1 MNTNETLRITP
12 RLIVGLGIL
21 LLGLLWTLDNLD
33 FIEADQLME
42 WWPLIIVLAGVARL
56 ANPQCHRLG
65 SVLLIAFGTVL
76 LLDSID
82 VTEIDLGDLFPLLIV
97 AVGAKIIWD
106 ALGRRAEPSPSSR
119 GDADGKVNAFALM
132 AGIHRQSTSAE
143 FLGGEVS
150 AIMGGVELD
159 LRHAKIPEGQEAI
172 IDSFAMWG
180 GVEIRVPDHWRV
192 RGNVMPLLGGF
203 DDKTRPTGESGPVL
217 TVRGTAIM
225 GGIEVKN

>member
-1 MNTNETLRITP
+1 MNNTDALRITP

-21 LLGLLWTLDNLD
+21 ALGLLWTLDNLD

-42 WWPLIIVLAGVARL
+42 WWPIMIVLAGVARL
-56 ANPQCHRLG
+56 ANPQTSRLG
-65 SVLLIAFGTVL
+65 SALIIFFGTLL

-82 VTEIDLGDLFPLLIV
+82 LIDVDFGDLFPLLIA
-97 AVGAKIIWD
+97 AVGAKIIVD
-106 ALGRRAEPSPSSR
+106 ALGRRREAPSS
-119 GDADGKVNAFALM
+119 GDPGASLHAFALM

-143 FLGGEVS
+143 FRGGDVS

-159 LRHAKIPEGQEAI
+159 LRHARMADGEEAI
-172 IDSFAMWG
+172 IDAFAMWG
-180 GVEIRVPDHWRV
+180 GVEIRVPDNWRV

-217 TVRGTAIM
+217 NVRGTAIM